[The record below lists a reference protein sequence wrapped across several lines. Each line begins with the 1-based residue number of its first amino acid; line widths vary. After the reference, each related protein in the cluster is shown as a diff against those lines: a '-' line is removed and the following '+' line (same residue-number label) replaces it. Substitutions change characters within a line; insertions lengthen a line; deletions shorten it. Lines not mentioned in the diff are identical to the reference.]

1 MERTDDPWPGRPRG
15 GCVVEKHLGLQGYK
29 CVLIVLFLFVERLD
43 LRSLRNLQ
51 REDADLDPFCQQ
63 LRQL

>member
-1 MERTDDPWPGRPRG
+1 M
-15 GCVVEKHLGLQGYK
+15 VEKHLGLQGYK